1 MGYRGEKKKI
11 LLFTVYVYF
20 FMIVFA
26 VTGTMFSTALPRIID
41 DYQLSFSQ
49 AGLFS
54 VFTSLGNLGAMAVT
68 GWLGDRFPKSRM
80 MGAVFL
86 GMGITL
92 GLIGRMPAFII
103 LLVLMVILGIF
114 GSILNL
120 IVTAFVSDLYGDKR
134 AKYINMVHT
143 FYGLGSRLGPLYP
156 MLLGKAGLPWRFS
169 YQGLSI
175 LAILTGIIYFGVLG
189 VVKVP
194 EMEGATGKKEKE
206 GGKISLA
213 ELMHYR
219 GMAALCIMSFLYM
232 GGHQN
237 TFSIWFQT
245 YLQSENGTVYTA
257 EYTSVCMT
265 LYWIGMVIS
274 RLLCAQLFGKIS
286 PRRIILAG
294 SVSGT
299 LAMTFG
305 MLAHTPLV
313 WMAAV
318 LWLGISTGAI
328 YPMTFAISCAWFPEC
343 SARVSSLVGI
353 FTSAGG
359 MICGWLVG
367 KIAGSVSFR
376 LAMYI
381 PWISLVIVFLIVWKK
396 FPRDESRADSKED
409 VKAS

>member
-143 FYGLGSRLGPLYP
+143 F
-156 MLLGKAGLPWRFS
+156 
-169 YQGLSI
+169 
-175 LAILTGIIYFGVLG
+175 T
-189 VVKVP
+189 
-194 EMEGATGKKEKE
+194 
-206 GGKISLA
+206 
-213 ELMHYR
+213 
-219 GMAALCIMSFLYM
+219 
-232 GGHQN
+232 
-237 TFSIWFQT
+237 
-245 YLQSENGTVYTA
+245 
-257 EYTSVCMT
+257 
-265 LYWIGMVIS
+265 
-274 RLLCAQLFGKIS
+274 
-286 PRRIILAG
+286 
-294 SVSGT
+294 
-299 LAMTFG
+299 
-305 MLAHTPLV
+305 
-313 WMAAV
+313 
-318 LWLGISTGAI
+318 
-328 YPMTFAISCAWFPEC
+328 
-343 SARVSSLVGI
+343 
-353 FTSAGG
+353 
-359 MICGWLVG
+359 
-367 KIAGSVSFR
+367 
-376 LAMYI
+376 
-381 PWISLVIVFLIVWKK
+381 
-396 FPRDESRADSKED
+396 D
-409 VKAS
+409 